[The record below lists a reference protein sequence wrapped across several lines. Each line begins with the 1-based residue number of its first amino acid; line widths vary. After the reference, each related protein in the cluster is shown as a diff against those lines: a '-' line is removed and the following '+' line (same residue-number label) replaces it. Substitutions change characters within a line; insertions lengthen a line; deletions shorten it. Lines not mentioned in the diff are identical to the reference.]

1 MPTEEIEDNDAALEP
16 ENEAQNLTAQ
26 PESAADEE
34 SHPGEGTE
42 KAPPPVASTE
52 PSPDAKRSAYR
63 RAVRAGLNDTILEKH
78 AENPDV
84 LNDLAEQAE
93 YFASSRPASTSP
105 DKTVPAD
112 DFKLDEIPE
121 FDETK
126 YDDDAKPQVKAMNLY
141 KKGLQKAL
149 SDNAALRKQLED
161 VQADRRSTALWNSFN
176 GRLSL
181 MPDAAEIYGSGN
193 PFEYEPG
200 SPEYEARAKL
210 CEAYQKIAIR
220 TGKWDLSSQ
229 KAAHEQLF
237 AARAKLK
244 AKAAK
249 QQTQVINTP
258 TARRAAPNNGNGNGK
273 SSKAREESI
282 NRIEEILSQ

>member
-26 PESAADEE
+26 PESAADED
-34 SHPGEGTE
+34 SLPGEGTE

-52 PSPDAKRSAYR
+52 PSPDAIRSAYR

-93 YFASSRPASTSP
+93 YFATTRPSSNSQQ
-105 DKTVPAD
+105 KTEPAD

-149 SDNAALRKQLED
+149 SDNTALRKELQS
-161 VQADRRSTALWNSFN
+161 VQDTQRATQMWSWFN
-176 GRLSL
+176 GRVKS
-181 MPDAAEIYGSGN
+181 MPDAGEIYGQGDA
-193 PFEYEPG
+193 FDFEPG
-200 SPEYEARAKL
+200 SAEHENRAKL
-210 CEAYQKIAIR
+210 FDAYQKIASR
-220 TGKWDLSSQ
+220 TGKWDSSSL

-249 QQTQVINTP
+249 QQSQVINTP
-258 TARRAAPNNGNGNGK
+258 TARRAAPNNGK
-273 SSKAREESI
+273 TSKAREESI